1 MDGDQKR
8 DRRGR
13 FARMPH
19 PPKPQV
25 VPNAQHDQQIDRI
38 MRGFGRQAKDVLAV
52 EESLFE
58 DRECLRYLRA
68 EVMPDDVE
76 RALNDPTTPFNVKAA
91 CALYPNL
98 KTARM
103 AYLDNDVRIKVL
115 ALRNPVV
122 DPGETFDDLDDL
134 DADGSFQA
142 HILAVYCEVV
152 G

>member
-1 MDGDQKR
+1 MGSDQPR
-8 DRRGR
+8 NRIGQFASTSRRQV
-13 FARMPH
+13 ARP
-19 PPKPQV
+19 
-25 VPNAQHDQQIDRI
+25 VPDQQVERI
-38 MRGFGRQAKDVLAV
+38 TQGFNQQAQNVLAL

-58 DRECLRYLRA
+58 DQDCLRYLRA

-76 RALNDPTTPFNVKAA
+76 HTLSNANTPFKTKAA

-103 AYLDNDVRIKVL
+103 AYLDNDIRIKVL

-134 DADGSFQA
+134 DADGAFQA
-142 HILAVYCEVV
+142 HLIALFCEAV